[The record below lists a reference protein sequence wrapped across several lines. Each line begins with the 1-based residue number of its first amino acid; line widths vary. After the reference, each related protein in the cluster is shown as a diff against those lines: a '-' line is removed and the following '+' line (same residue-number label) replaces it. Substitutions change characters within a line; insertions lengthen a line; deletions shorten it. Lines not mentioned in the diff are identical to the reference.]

1 MTVKSNKKIIL
12 RSVLLMIFIVL
23 VSVSVVYFT
32 LDIETLYNL
41 YLFKYSSIVCAV
53 LILCVGLFFDG
64 TRLKHL
70 VQISNENISYRE
82 MVYVVFSNYF
92 LALLT
97 PGATGGAVAQVM
109 FLKKAGVSVGKATLI
124 VFVRTILSIMF
135 LIFMLPFIFY
145 YDERSIPYYSPITL
159 FFVLL
164 FLMVF
169 GFYVVW
175 LFTTDYPRMWF
186 VMLTKR
192 MSPSRR
198 HYLFRWFKELR
209 VSVNLFSQSPLTM
222 VRVFLES
229 GLSLLCIYAVV
240 PVLFWGLGVEFD
252 ILTIMSR
259 MIVLNLVLYFTPT
272 PGGAGVA
279 EAGFVLLFQGLLPK
293 GTVGIMA
300 VLWRIIV
307 EYLPFL
313 IGAYFCIS
321 VFKADVLRLLK
332 NVSGERSN

>member
-1 MTVKSNKKIIL
+1 MDKSNKNIIF
-12 RSVLLMIFIVL
+12 RSVCLICFIVF
-23 VSVSVVYFT
+23 VSVAVVYFT
-32 LDIETLYNL
+32 LDIETLYNIN
-41 YLFKYSSIVCAV
+41 LFKYSSIFAAILV
-53 LILCVGLFFDG
+53 LCIGLFFDG

-70 VQISNENISYRE
+70 LQISNEYISFRE
-82 MVYVVFSNYF
+82 MIYVVFSNYF

-124 VFVRTILSIMF
+124 VFVRTILSILF
-135 LIFMLPFIFY
+135 LIFMLPLVFY
-145 YDERSIPYYSPITL
+145 YDDRSLPYYSASTI
-159 FFVLL
+159 FFI
-164 FLMVF
+164 FLALTIIS
-169 GFYVVW
+169 FYIVW

-186 VMLTKR
+186 VMFTKR
-192 MSPSRR
+192 MGPSRR

-209 VSVNLFSQSPLTM
+209 VSINLFAHNPFIM
-222 VRVFLES
+222 IRVFIES
-229 GLSLLCIYAVV
+229 GLSLLFIYSVV
-240 PVLFWGLGVEFD
+240 PMLFFGLGVEFD
-252 ILTIMSR
+252 FLTIMSR
-259 MIVLNLVLYFTPT
+259 MIILNLILYFTPT

-313 IGAYFCIS
+313 VGAYFSIS
-321 VFKADVLRLLK
+321 VFKSDVLRLLK
-332 NVSGERSN
+332 NVSNERSK